1 MATSEQIEALR
12 LLLGG
17 ANDLSDT
24 EMGQIIDY
32 NLEDMDAS
40 AAYVWEIRAAK
51 YHGLVNVSESGSSRS
66 LGDMYKNAINMA
78 LYYRG
83 KKTDGVDDP
92 DDPPAARTRT
102 GRIVRA

>member
-1 MATSEQIEALR
+1 MATQDQIEALK

-17 ANDLSDT
+17 GGDINDEQLAY
-24 EMGQIIDY
+24 IIDY

-40 AAYVWEIRAAK
+40 AAYAWEIRAAK

-66 LGDMYKNAINMA
+66 LGDMYKNAIAMA
-78 LYYRG
+78 MFYRG
-83 KKTDGVDDP
+83 KKTDGVVDP
-92 DDPPAARTRT
+92 DDPPAGRTRT